1 MHELQCR
8 LCRSEIELL
17 YESSKKE
24 SDHRLVIIEADLL
37 TFFQVQ
43 GLSVCHDLHDD
54 ERIELNTDRSVEIE
68 HMLCILL
75 DLLCQFH
82 RPAAVELADA
92 DGRGEVV
99 PALQDPLV
107 SLTGVVPVPEAE
119 RNLQTSVVDLVLD
132 AEADHGKRLVKDCC
146 VKEAEVDAGVLE
158 EYLHGL
164 CNLLFLSLSLV

>member
-1 MHELQCR
+1 MHELQCC

-24 SDHRLVIIEADLL
+24 SDHRLDIIEADLL

-43 GLSVCHDLHDD
+43 GLAVCHYLHDD
-54 ERIELNTDRSVEIE
+54 VRIELNTDRSVEVE
-68 HMLCILL
+68 HMLGILL
-75 DLLCQFH
+75 DLLCQLH

-92 DGRGEVV
+92 DVCGEVV

-107 SLTGVVPVPEAE
+107 SLTGVVTVPEAE
-119 RNLQTSVVDLVLD
+119 RDLQASVVDSVLD
-132 AEADHGKRLVKDCC
+132 AEADHGKRLVKYSR
-146 VKEAEVDAGVLE
+146 VEEVEVDAGVLE

-164 CNLLFLSLSLV
+164 CDLLFLSLSLV